1 MGDTVFD
8 NGCAACE
15 ASCVGICLE
24 CYKASRA
31 AEPPAEQS
39 QAERDAMTPEELE
52 HELRELEL
60 WDQTLADGL
69 EDE

>member
-31 AEPPAEQS
+31 AGPSAE
-39 QAERDAMTPEELE
+39 QAERAAVTPAELE
-52 HELRELEL
+52 EDLRALRL
-60 WDQTLADGL
+60 WDDTLSDGI
-69 EDE
+69 ED